1 MTTMDDLIAA
11 ESVKAQP
18 RGSRILTI
26 DIERFPMVGVFWDR
40 KVQGIIPVG
49 NILER
54 SRMSCFG
61 AKWYDEPDFIYRS
74 EYDFDRQEI
83 TAAERERMILSAWEL
98 LDEADV
104 VVTFN
109 GVSFDHKH
117 LNDEFA
123 LAGLTEPS
131 PFKRVDLYRMAK
143 TKFGYDSMSL
153 ASLAGLLNVPAK
165 LDSGGMGIV
174 LAAMRG
180 ERDAWERLRTYNLGD
195 ITTTEALYDRLRG
208 WLPSHPHLGEVAA
221 DEMRCNQCGGTDL
234 IRDGLYRAV
243 VIDYVAWT
251 CRTCGAHLR
260 SGAHSRSASTR
271 GI

>member
-1 MTTMDDLIAA
+1 MSLGDLIAA
-11 ESVKAQP
+11 QT

-26 DIERFPMVGVFWDR
+26 DIERFPIVGVFWDR

-61 AKWYDEPDFIYRS
+61 AKWYDEPDPIYRA
-74 EYDFDRQEI
+74 EYDFDRGEI
-83 TAAERERMILSAWEL
+83 TASERERMILCAWEL
-98 LDEADV
+98 LDAADI

-109 GVSFDHKH
+109 GISFDHKH

-131 PFKRVDLYRMAK
+131 PFKRVDLYRMAR

-153 ASLAGLLNVPAK
+153 ASLAGLLDVPAK
-165 LDSGGMGIV
+165 LDSGGMGVV

-180 ERDAWERLRTYNLGD
+180 EREAWEHLRTYNLGD

-208 WLPSHPHLGEVAA
+208 WMPSHPHLGEIAA

-234 IRDGLYRAV
+234 VKGGLYRAV

-271 GI
+271 GV